1 MTHASP
7 RRLNYFRDGCGCFCG
22 YCGMPPLLF
31 QVGAAHTRDLFGKRS
46 IKNFQEVE
54 APTKASPF
62 GRGGG
67 AADGEG
73 VTKGNRLLQ
82 KSTTRKR
89 LRQRY
94 RNIKNAPCVSAVGKS
109 ER

>member
-31 QVGAAHTRDLFGKRS
+31 QVGAAYTCDLFGKRS

-82 KSTTRKR
+82 KEYHPNRTSTEIPQHKKR
-89 LRQRY
+89 ALCQR
-94 RNIKNAPCVSAVGKS
+94 
-109 ER
+109 